1 MSKKKPNQI
10 KKIGRPQI
18 VIDEDLCKKAETLAA
33 QGLIMEQIANVLG
46 MSETTLYDKKDKFSE
61 FSQAIKRGKD
71 KDIASITSALFTK
84 ARNGDNTAMI
94 FYLKNRAGW
103 QDKIEKETIIEQKQV
118 IDLTRITDNEL
129 KRLKRVLTNALT
141 TGGSRGDEKVIE
153 GVYEK

>member
-1 MSKKKPNQI
+1 M
-10 KKIGRPQI
+10 
-18 VIDEDLCKKAETLAA
+18 
-33 QGLIMEQIANVLG
+33 LILVIANVLG
-46 MSETTLYDKKDKFSE
+46 MSETTLYDKKGKFSE

-71 KDIASITSALFTK
+71 KGIASITSALFTK